1 MGRPCPPFGEMGG
14 WHGEVGEVGHP
25 YFRSTLMGWGGEGSG
40 KIEALPRDPLIM
52 TEATPPPAQTE
63 LDLGATP
70 SAPASAA
77 GAAVAGD
84 GEGGAA
90 WRGPAVVGGAVAV
103 LLGVSLWVAWPVGT
117 ATGPPWVWL
126 GFVVAAAVA
135 GLHRPFAGRGL
146 TLGVVALPPLVAL
159 AGPVAAA
166 LGALVAVL
174 LAEGV
179 RTWGAT
185 RWPLAPPTRPRPVA
199 SFVAAGRTAVA
210 ALVAGAA
217 WELLNSQPL
226 VDGSLPPAAL
236 PRAVV
241 VTGSLAGLVYLAVTF
256 LLRVAER
263 HLRRTARDRRLLG
276 PAVAVSPP
284 LRGSLPRRA
293 EGGSV
298 AVEGVAWLVGV
309 VVAWASL
316 EVWAGSSPGAGRA
329 VALSLV
335 AALSLVTLEA
345 VRLASLRVASE
356 ERMGDMDRVRSAGQ
370 RMVGNVAELEAV
382 VDRIREELAN
392 VVPYHWFH
400 FEFLAEDDAESRSWY
415 SSTGE
420 ALQEGV
426 PRPESH
432 PPPLPGIHRRPDWR
446 IIQRSLAWGERAG
459 ARITLWCDPRQLD
472 GEDLELLDALLPQMA
487 TSIRQSLLDREA
499 KEDRLTGAVV
509 RRVLERR
516 LLAAYR
522 NATEGGLPVAVIM
535 CDLDHFKPINDVHG
549 HLAGDKALVA
559 AAEAL
564 AEHKRTSDLLARYG
578 GEEFTLLLENTDG
591 ATALRVAERLRG
603 AIEAI
608 DFEVDGTPVPLR
620 ISCGVAAFP
629 ELHVKTATELILLAD
644 GALYEAKRQGRNRC
658 LLDEGGGTYRTPDG
672 EVVESEDPPTAPEAP
687 RIFA

>member
-1 MGRPCPPFGEMGG
+1 MSQSAAAAKAGMLG
-14 WHGEVGEVGHP
+14 WRVQV
-25 YFRSTLMGWGGEGSG
+25 LMGV
-40 KIEALPRDPLIM
+40 PL
-52 TEATPPPAQTE
+52 
-63 LDLGATP
+63 L
-70 SAPASAA
+70 
-77 GAAVAGD
+77 
-84 GEGGAA
+84 
-90 WRGPAVVGGAVAV
+90 V
-103 LLGVSLWVAWPVGT
+103 LLGVSLWVAWPEG
-117 ATGPPWVWL
+117 APTGPPWVWL
-126 GFVVAAAVA
+126 GFVVGAAVA

-146 TLGVVALPPLVAL
+146 VLGVVALPPLVAL

-166 LGALVAVL
+166 LGGLVAVL

-179 RTWGAT
+179 RTWGAA

-199 SFVAAGRTAVA
+199 SLVAAGRTAVA

-241 VTGSLAGLVYLAVTF
+241 VTGSVAGLVYLAVTL

-263 HLRRTARDRRLLG
+263 HLRLESRERGLPG
-276 PAVAVSPP
+276 PALAESPW
-284 LRGSLPRRA
+284 RRSLPRRA

-335 AALSLVTLEA
+335 GALSLLTLEA

-370 RMVGNVAELEAV
+370 RMVGSVAELEAV

-392 VVPYHWFH
+392 VVAYHWFH
-400 FEFLAEDDAESRSWY
+400 FEFLAEDDADSRSWF
-415 SSTGE
+415 SSQGE
-420 ALQEGV
+420 ALQEGA

-432 PPPLPGIHRRPDWR
+432 PPPLPGIHRRPEWR
-446 IIQRSLAWGERAG
+446 IIERSLAWGERAG
-459 ARITLWCDPRQLD
+459 AKIALWCDPRQLD

-487 TSIRQSLLDREA
+487 ASIRQSLLDREA
-499 KEDRLTGAVV
+499 KVDRLTGAVV

-535 CDLDHFKPINDVHG
+535 CDLDHFKSINDVHG
-549 HLAGDKALVA
+549 HLAGDKALSA
-559 AAEAL
+559 AAKAL

-591 ATALRVAERLRG
+591 ATALRIAERLR
-603 AIEAI
+603 EAVESI
-608 DFEVDGTPVPLR
+608 DFEADGTPVPLR
-620 ISCGVAAFP
+620 VSCGVAAYP
-629 ELHVKTATELILLAD
+629 ELHVKTATELVLLAD

-658 LLDEGGGTYRTPDG
+658 LLDQGGGTYRTPEG
-672 EVVESEDPPTAPEAP
+672 AVVESEEPPTRPEPP